1 MDKREMLDRLAANG
15 DERLLLGRVWDKYEQ
30 CRRRNLPEGTGF
42 LSPAEQAAAQRR
54 QLWFLPEWQE
64 APEEDAVR
72 VVRASFYEEDALTH
86 RDLLGSLMALGLT
99 RETLGDILVFPRWAD
114 VLATAPAAE
123 LLLSDWT
130 DAGRVRLHTA
140 PLPLAQLTPPQE
152 KTKEIRDTVS
162 SLRLDSVLAVGFSL
176 SRGKAAEAVT
186 SGRVQVNWTDCQKPD
201 RPVAQGDTLTLRGLG
216 KCVLEEVGHQTK
228 KGRVFV
234 TLKRY
239 L

>member
-1 MDKREMLDRLAANG
+1 MPSGGPGLVLRGGRPDPPGPSGQSHGPGPDPG
-15 DERLLLGRVWDKYEQ
+15 D
-30 CRRRNLPEGTGF
+30 P
-42 LSPAEQAAAQRR
+42 
-54 QLWFLPEWQE
+54 
-64 APEEDAVR
+64 
-72 VVRASFYEEDALTH
+72 
-86 RDLLGSLMALGLT
+86 
-99 RETLGDILVFPRWAD
+99 GDILVFPRWAD

-162 SLRLDSVLAVGFSL
+162 SCGWTACWPLAFPEPGKGRRGGDLRPGPGELDRLP
-176 SRGKAAEAVT
+176 EAGPPGGP
-186 SGRVQVNWTDCQKPD
+186 GRHPD
-201 RPVAQGDTLTLRGLG
+201 SARTGEMRPGGGRSSDQ
-216 KCVLEEVGHQTK
+216 